1 MNKEIDLVLIH
12 SPEMPKE
19 VLDKLRKVGVKTF
32 EKENINLITNS
43 SYYKNVLLKL
53 YVFELEGYDRIVYM
67 DGDSIILQNG

>member
-1 MNKEIDLVLIH
+1 MKKEIELVLIH
-12 SPEMPKE
+12 SSDIQEE
-19 VLDKLRKVGVKTF
+19 VLSKLRKVGVKTI
-32 EKENINLITNS
+32 EKENINLIVGS